1 MKFGIWKIS
10 GPQVTIALSFLGC
23 GAILAY
29 NGSYLAK
36 LNQINEILP
45 KVVRTQ

>member
-1 MKFGIWKIS
+1 MKFGIWKIL
-10 GPQVTIALSFLGC
+10 GPQVTTSLSFLGC
-23 GAILAY
+23 GVILAY

-36 LNQINEILP
+36 VDQINQIVS